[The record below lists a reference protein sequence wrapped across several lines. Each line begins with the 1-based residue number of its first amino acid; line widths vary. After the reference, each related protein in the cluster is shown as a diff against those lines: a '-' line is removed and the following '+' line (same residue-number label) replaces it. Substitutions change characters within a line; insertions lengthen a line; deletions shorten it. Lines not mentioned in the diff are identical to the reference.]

1 MIFWL
6 FVIMFVVSFLLYCAD
21 DSIAR
26 SIVALFSL
34 MLVALSLANII
45 DNHIKADAQE
55 AEKQEEYKALVCK
68 AESRACR
75 DEFGLLNKE
84 VFDEIQEWNQDIAYK
99 KTIQR
104 DFWLGIFYPNIYDQF
119 ELIDYEKYSKE

>member
-6 FVIMFVVSFLLYCAD
+6 FVIVFVVSFLLYCAD
-21 DSIAR
+21 DSIVR

-45 DNHIKADAQE
+45 DNHIKADAQV

-68 AESRACR
+68 AESGACR

-119 ELIDYEKYSKE
+119 ELIDYENFVK